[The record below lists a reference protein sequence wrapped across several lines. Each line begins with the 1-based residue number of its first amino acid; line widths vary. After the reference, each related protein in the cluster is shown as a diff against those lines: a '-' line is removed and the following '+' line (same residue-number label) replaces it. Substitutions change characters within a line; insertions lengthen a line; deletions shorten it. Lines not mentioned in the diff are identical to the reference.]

1 MKQENKNGNYFFVPS
16 IPPYSS
22 AVVAAH
28 GFELVHATFAKPL
41 PVARGLKAI
50 KAQLASRAR
59 PAQALCALE
68 LRCPAPYSFAGFNA
82 YNEKYR
88 ALLRREGIL
97 ASDPNP
103 IARTN
108 VAPVVAPPDEQVI
121 HAFSYSVPAT
131 HSPAQSFVI
140 SGAGE
145 LVSSALDRSSI
156 IRAGEVSAEAL
167 AEKIATVMGIMEK
180 RLKAVDASWDQV
192 TAVDVY
198 TAHDV
203 FPLLQRGILERAG
216 AASRLGIH
224 WFLSRPPV
232 TDIEFEMDLRGVA
245 TEEICYAGAQDA
257 P

>member
-1 MKQENKNGNYFFVPS
+1 MKRESTNGNYFFVPS

-28 GFELVHATFAKPL
+28 GFELVRATFAKPL

-50 KAQLASRAR
+50 KAHLASRAR

-82 YNEKYR
+82 FNEEYR
-88 ALLRREGIL
+88 ALLRREGL
-97 ASDPNP
+97 LVSDPNP

-108 VAPVVAPPDEQVI
+108 VAPVVAPPGEQLI
-121 HAFSYSVPAT
+121 HAFSYSVPAAR
-131 HSPAQSFVI
+131 SAAPSFVI

-156 IRAGEVSAEAL
+156 VRAGEVSAEAL
-167 AEKIATVMGIMEK
+167 AEKISTVMGIMEK
-180 RLKAVDASWDQV
+180 RLKTVDASWDHV

-203 FPLLQRGILERAG
+203 FPFLQREILERAG
-216 AASRLGIH
+216 AAARLGIH
-224 WFLSRPPV
+224 WLLASPPI

-245 TEEICYAGAQDA
+245 AEEICYAGAQEA
-257 P
+257 S

>member
-1 MKQENKNGNYFFVPS
+1 MKRENTNGNYFFVPS

-41 PVARGLKAI
+41 PLARGLKAI
-50 KAQLASRAR
+50 QAHLASRAR

-82 YNEKYR
+82 FNEEYR
-88 ALLRREGIL
+88 ALLRREGL
-97 ASDPNP
+97 LPSDPNP

-108 VAPVVAPPDEQVI
+108 VAPVVAPPGEQLI
-121 HAFSYSVPAT
+121 HAFSYSVPAAR
-131 HSPAQSFVI
+131 SAAPSFVI

-145 LVSSALDRSSI
+145 LVSSALDRNSI
-156 IRAGEVSAEAL
+156 VRAGEASAEAL
-167 AEKIATVMGIMEK
+167 AQKISTVMGIMEK
-180 RLKAVDASWDQV
+180 RLKAVDASWDHV

-203 FPLLQRGILERAG
+203 FPFLRREILERAV
-216 AASRLGIH
+216 AAARLGIH

-232 TDIEFEMDLRGVA
+232 TDIEFEMDLRGVGA
-245 TEEICYAGAQDA
+245 EEICYAGAQEA
-257 P
+257 S